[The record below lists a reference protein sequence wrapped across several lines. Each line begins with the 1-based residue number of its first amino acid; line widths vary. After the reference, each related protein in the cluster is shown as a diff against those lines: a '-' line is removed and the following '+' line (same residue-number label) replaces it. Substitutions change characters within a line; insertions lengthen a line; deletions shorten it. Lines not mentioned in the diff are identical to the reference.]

1 MEKRL
6 LAKYVGNHLKG
17 IQPLLVIE
25 KPFMRAVQE
34 ISIADFVVYGIIIMK
49 YNFIIIKSSEFDIFS
64 LSNAT
69 FSIDQF
75 SVR

>member
-17 IQPLLVIE
+17 IQRLLVIE

-49 YNFIIIKSSEFDIFS
+49 SSEFNIFS